1 MVGWHH
7 QLNGH
12 VLSKLRELV
21 MDREAWHAAVH
32 GVAKSRTQLSD
43 WTELNMFFFIL
54 GYISC
59 SYILKINPLS
69 VSSLANNFSHSI
81 GCLFTLFMVSF
92 DVQKLLSLI
101 RSHLFI
107 FVFIFITLGKGKS
120 VKLLSHVWLFAAPWT
135 ALCQAPLSM
144 EFSRQEYWRG
154 VDTHS
159 LLQGIFPT

>member
-1 MVGWHH
+1 MKRPWCWVRLKVG
-7 QLNGH
+7 G
-12 VLSKLRELV
+12 EGD
-21 MDREAWHAAVH
+21 DRGWDDWMASLTRWTWVWVNSGNWWEAWRAVIH

-92 DVQKLLSLI
+92 AMQKLVSLI
-101 RSHLFI
+101 RPHYLF
-107 FVFIFITLGKGKS
+107 FILFLLLWETVLCLDFFPP
-120 VKLLSHVWLFAAPWT
+120 KLAEKRLPV
-135 ALCQAPLSM
+135 
-144 EFSRQEYWRG
+144 
-154 VDTHS
+154 
-159 LLQGIFPT
+159 